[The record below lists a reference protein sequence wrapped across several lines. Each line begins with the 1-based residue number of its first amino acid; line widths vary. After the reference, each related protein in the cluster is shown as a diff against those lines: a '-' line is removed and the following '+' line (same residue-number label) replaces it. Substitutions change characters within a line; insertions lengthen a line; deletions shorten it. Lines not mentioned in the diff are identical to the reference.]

1 MPNAL
6 ITGSGA
12 RASDV
17 AAALESGG
25 FAPTLRADSATKL
38 VDVCLSVPLK
48 SLDCYIQLPDDHA
61 ARATAVTEAS
71 AMIAEG
77 GLARY
82 EAMARVA
89 PLLTDAATVV
99 LVMGDRALDEPRP
112 DLAGALADLTR
123 VLARALRDDY
133 RDTGVR
139 VALVGDRHSASE
151 IASIARS
158 EGPPPPPPGSSG
170 APPDVAISYAD
181 LEPDLGFAEWR
192 LEVLSLLET
201 T

>member
-17 AAALESGG
+17 AASLRCGG
-25 FAPTLRADSATKL
+25 FEPLCAGSATKL
-38 VDVCLSVPLK
+38 VDVCASVPPR

-61 ARATAVTEAS
+61 ARTTAVAEAS
-71 AMIAEG
+71 AMVAER

-82 EAMARVA
+82 QAMVTVA
-89 PLLTDAATVV
+89 PLLTEAATVV
-99 LVMGDRALDEPRP
+99 LVMGDRMVDEPRP
-112 DLAGALADLTR
+112 DLADAVDDLTR

-133 RDTGVR
+133 RATAVN
-139 VALVGDRHSASE
+139 VALVGHEHSPSE

-158 EGPPPPPPGSSG
+158 GEGCPPPPSG
-170 APPDVAISYAD
+170 ASGLSPEVAASYVD
-181 LEPDLGFAEWR
+181 FEPDLAFAEWR
-192 LEVLSLLET
+192 LEVLSFLET